1 MPQSDAQRKAKAK
14 YDAKTYKVVTCKCK
28 LSDYDKF
35 QIYVDKHN
43 ISSMN
48 SLLYKCVMYCIEND
62 VDLSSDKLKKI

>member
-14 YDAKTYKVVTCKCK
+14 YDAKTYKSIACKCK

-35 QIYVDKHN
+35 QVYANNQN

-48 SLLYKCVMYCIEND
+48 ALLYKCVMYCIENK
-62 VDLSSDKLKKI
+62 VDLSLKSSEIV